1 MQDDLTIQIVFKKA
15 SSVDRRQ
22 LLKQGSLAFG
32 LVSSLQTVTAQT
44 RTFNI
49 GVLPHASARTIATQY
64 EPLQGY
70 LGQKLDATVM
80 VSSAPD
86 WAAFYRNV
94 KNEQYD
100 LVIAAA
106 HVARLMQIDLGL
118 QMIASYQPKIK
129 GLFIT
134 SSSQIAVSPLF
145 IKGKPIALANP
156 ASLVAFEAEK
166 WFEGY
171 RMKAGVDY
179 KLLEVRGGDS
189 VGPSILRGETAAGI
203 ISQGDFQLQPNHVKS
218 QLHIINTF
226 AEVPNFVV
234 LTSKRLS
241 EAAGLSL
248 SKQLHSFS
256 ESEQEGKTFQERTG
270 FKITAQINDTDMKA
284 MDVFLD
290 KTRRLLA

>member
-1 MQDDLTIQIVFKKA
+1 MEDDPDIQIISNKA

-70 LGQKLDATVM
+70 LSQKLDATVM

-86 WAAFYRNV
+86 WTTFYKNV

-100 LVIAAA
+100 LVVAAA
-106 HVARLMQIDLGL
+106 HVARLIQIDLGL
-118 QMIASYQPKIK
+118 QTIASYQPKIK

-145 IKGKPIALANP
+145 VKGKPIALSNP

-166 WFEGY
+166 WLEGY

-189 VGPSILRGETAAGI
+189 VGISILRGETAAGI
-203 ISQGDFQLQPNHVKS
+203 ISQGDFQSQPNHVKN
-218 QLHIINTF
+218 QLHIVTTF

-241 EAAGLSL
+241 EAAGILL
-248 SKQLHSFS
+248 SKQLHAFS
-256 ESEQEGKTFQERTG
+256 EFELEGKIFQERTG